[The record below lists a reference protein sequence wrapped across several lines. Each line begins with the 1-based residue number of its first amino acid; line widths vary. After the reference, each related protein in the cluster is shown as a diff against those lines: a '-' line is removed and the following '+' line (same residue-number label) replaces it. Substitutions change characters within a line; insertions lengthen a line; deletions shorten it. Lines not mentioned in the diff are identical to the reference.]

1 VSKLNLA
8 ICVAH
13 KEAVLVKE
21 AIIQALQPVKDW
33 VKTITFDNGREFCQH
48 SDIAQQLEC
57 KTVLP
62 SPIILGNV
70 D

>member
-1 VSKLNLA
+1 
-8 ICVAH
+8 
-13 KEAVLVKE
+13 VKE